1 MTTSPATPHASALDD
16 SASPAL
22 KLTEPNCPAA
32 GAMVDPSVEDQKP
45 FTTRASASHRAVA
58 VSSGTTCALSRSK
71 SSSMVTGGADDGAL
85 MVPLRRANHAR
96 VAKSKRGAPVDSI
109 GASTGAAVAADDDA
123 KAEVAGAADAEAFA
137 AVVDWFRITPV
148 DAAGAALDWAST
160 AATSVMAIGST
171 MQG

>member
-1 MTTSPATPHASALDD
+1 
-16 SASPAL
+16 
-22 KLTEPNCPAA
+22 
-32 GAMVDPSVEDQKP
+32 
-45 FTTRASASHRAVA
+45 
-58 VSSGTTCALSRSK
+58 
-71 SSSMVTGGADDGAL
+71 MVTGGADDGAL